1 MLLRSGPAPVGNPE
15 MPVRVPP
22 GPMLKPETVLEPAL
36 ATYRNFPRA
45 TTSASGCVPVG
56 NGDAAI
62 GVNAPVD
69 VLIVKTETVF
79 DEEFATKTT
88 GVGPGVPDGVPVSR
102 TRFEAPLPAPAQPE
116 NDASSTN
123 ETRTPN
129 AQLIR
134 FIVSLLV

>member
-22 GPMLKPETVLEPAL
+22 GPMLKPEMVLEPAL
-36 ATYRNFPRA
+36 ATYRNLPSA
-45 TTSASGCVPVG
+45 TTSASGWAPVG
-56 NGDAAI
+56 EGDPALS
-62 GVNAPVD
+62 VNAPVE
-69 VLIVKTETVF
+69 VLMVKTEIVF
-79 DEEFATKTT
+79 DEELAAKTT
-88 GVGPGVPDGVPVSR
+88 VAGPGVPDGVPVSM
-102 TRFEAPLPAPAQPE
+102 TRFEAPLPAPAQPA

-134 FIVSLLV
+134 FILSLLI